1 MSQRSPSFVVPLS
14 AVGALLVLSGGW
26 AAFAYFRGQAAQA
39 EARHAALLAVD
50 AAVAVR
56 PADLDELGRCMA
68 ALRKL
73 PEVDTDRELRLAA
86 ARIELARDRAE
97 IAEGLCGSLAAEP
110 AATVVEQRLAARILL
125 RRHEADLGDDAV
137 GALRTA
143 QQFSE
148 RAYAADRLPGDL
160 FRAWLAA
167 MRAEQF
173 EDGKRFAEQLQQQHP
188 DSAEWRFVDVAR
200 GGSRTSGVAGV
211 EACRDGLDDLPGEH
225 GAMLAG
231 AQLEAGQVPVAV
243 ASADLALSRAPGLVV
258 VRRIAAVA
266 YHTCVLGSPADSV
279 DRADWVRRRDVQLD
293 WLERQPRVD
302 DPQRAKLREMRA
314 VR

>member
-1 MSQRSPSFVVPLS
+1 MSPRSHSFVVPLS
-14 AVGALLVLSGGW
+14 VVGALLVLGGGW
-26 AAFAYFRGQAAQA
+26 AAFAHFRGQAALA
-39 EARHAALLAVD
+39 EARQAALQAVD

-68 ALRKL
+68 SLRKL
-73 PEVDTDRELRLAA
+73 PDADTDRELRCAA
-86 ARIELARDRAE
+86 ARVELARDRAE
-97 IAEGLCGSLAAEP
+97 IAEELCGSLAAEP
-110 AATVVEQRLAARILL
+110 AATVAEQRLAARILL
-125 RRHEADLGDDAV
+125 RRHEADLGDAAA

-143 QQFSE
+143 LQYSE

-173 EDGKRFAEQLQQQHP
+173 EDGKRFAEQLQQQHQ
-188 DSAEWRFVDVAR
+188 DSAEWRFVDVAN
-200 GGSRTSGVAGV
+200 GGARASGVVRV
-211 EACRDGLDDLPGEH
+211 EACRDGLSDLPGEH

-231 AQLEAGQVPVAV
+231 AQLEVGQLPLAV
-243 ASADLALSRAPGLVV
+243 ASADLALARAPGLVV

-266 YHTCVLGSPADSV
+266 YHTCVLGSPADGA

-302 DPQRAKLREMRA
+302 DLQRAKLREMRA